1 MSSIP
6 APEVLSDLVK
16 HLEPHQNTLRT
27 KSEKYMVVLATLA
40 KTALASGRK
49 TAIQTGLT
57 TAVAAAGLKTGVAI
71 GVAGASVTFAPIG
84 AALAPWFV
92 LAEAGRVSTRV
103 NGFIDLRDDANR
115 SGPNSN
121 SEMQYVCK
129 CGKCGKNIGYI
140 VDKEHARFARKAV
153 YATLIGLV
161 VLPFKIAHSV
171 GKSFEA
177 ERPKEMTSRALVQSA
192 LTGCTVAIAT
202 IFQLVGDGTEEENK
216 AKVVAII
223 TSSDGWA
230 EVKRLI

>member
-84 AALAPWFV
+84 AALAPWVV

-115 SGPNSN
+115 SWPNSN

-161 VLPFKIAHSV
+161 VLPFKIAHQS
-171 GKSFEA
+171 A
-177 ERPKEMTSRALVQSA
+177 RALRRK
-192 LTGCTVAIAT
+192 
-202 IFQLVGDGTEEENK
+202 DP
-216 AKVVAII
+216 
-223 TSSDGWA
+223 
-230 EVKRLI
+230 RR